1 MEYSEAQKIIEECE
15 KKANKEFAALNE
27 IALENQKR
35 VLDAFRRHKISAMH
49 FHGTTGYGYD
59 DVGRDTLAK
68 LFADVFGTE
77 SAIVSP
83 LIANGTHA
91 LSLALFGLLSRGDT
105 IVSIAGKPYDT
116 LDEVING
123 ENIGS
128 LKDIGVGYGQ
138 VDMTEEGEFDKKC
151 IKTVLMEKKPKV
163 VFIQRS
169 KGYLWRDALSVE
181 KIAEIICFVRE
192 ISPFSYIVVDN
203 CYGEFTEK
211 KEPTH
216 VGADVCIGSLIK
228 NAGGGIAPT
237 GAYICGKNECI
248 DMIARRFTAP
258 SLGLEVG
265 SYLSGYLP
273 FYQGLFLAP
282 STVKNALMGNVLSGY
297 VFEKL
302 GFETMPKPG
311 GMPYDIIKSIRF
323 NTAEQLVSFVQRIQ
337 KLSPV
342 DSYVTPEPWDMPGY
356 THPVVMAAGT
366 FVQGASLELSADGTV
381 REPFVA
387 YMQGGLTYEHC
398 KLALTEILAE
408 MG

>member
-1 MEYSEAQKIIEECE
+1 MEYSTAKKIIEECE
-15 KKANKEFAALNE
+15 KKAEKEFVALRD
-27 IALENQKR
+27 IALDNQKR
-35 VLDAFRRHKISAMH
+35 VLDAFRKHKISAMH
-49 FHGTTGYGYD
+49 FNGTTGYGYD

-68 LFADVFGTE
+68 LFADIFGSE

-91 LSLALFGLLSRGDT
+91 LSLTLFGLLQRGD
-105 IVSIAGKPYDT
+105 ILFSVAGKPYDT

-123 ENIGS
+123 EGNGS
-128 LKDIGVGYGQ
+128 LKDLGVKYEQ
-138 VDMTEEGEFDKKC
+138 VDMTEEGEFDKEA
-151 IKTVLMEKKPKV
+151 IKAALSAFKPKV
-163 VFIQRS
+163 IFIQRS

-181 KIAEIICFVRE
+181 KIGDIIAFMKE
-192 ISPFSYIVVDN
+192 FAPFSYYVVDN
-203 CYGEFTEK
+203 CYGEFTQK
-211 KEPTH
+211 QEPTH
-216 VGADVCIGSLIK
+216 VGADVCVGSLIK

-248 DMIARRFTAP
+248 DKIARRFTAP

-265 SYLSGYLP
+265 SYAPGYLA

-282 STVKNALMGNVLSGY
+282 STVKNALMGSVLSGY

-302 GFETMPKPG
+302 GFETMPKTG
-311 GMPYDIIKSIRF
+311 SMPYDIIKSIRF
-323 NTAEQLVSFVQRIQ
+323 KTAEQLVSFVQRIQ
-337 KLSPV
+337 RLSPV
-342 DSYVTPEPWDMPGY
+342 DSFVTPEPWDMPGY

-398 KLALTEILAE
+398 KIALTEILAE

>member
-1 MEYSEAQKIIEECE
+1 MEYSAAQRIIDECE
-15 KKANKEFAALNE
+15 KKANKEFEALSE

-49 FHGTTGYGYD
+49 FHGSTGYGYD
-59 DVGRDTLAK
+59 DVGRDTLAE
-68 LFADVFGTE
+68 LFADIFGTE

-91 LSLALFGLLSRGDT
+91 LSLALFGLLGRGDSL
-105 IVSIAGKPYDT
+105 VSIAGKPYDT

-128 LKDIGVGYGQ
+128 LKDIGVRYGQ
-138 VDMTEEGEFDKKC
+138 VDMTHEGEFDKEG
-151 IKTVLMEKKPKV
+151 IQTAINEYKPKV

-181 KIAEIICFVRE
+181 KIAEIAVFIRE
-192 ISPFSYIVVDN
+192 LSPFSYIVVDN

-237 GAYICGKNECI
+237 GAYICGKKDCI
-248 DMIARRFTAP
+248 DKIARRFTAP
-258 SLGLEVG
+258 SLGMEVG

-311 GMPYDIIKSIRF
+311 NMPYDIIKSIRF

-398 KLALTEILAE
+398 KIALTEILAE

>member
-15 KKANKEFAALNE
+15 KKANKEFTALNE

-91 LSLALFGLLSRGDT
+91 LSLAVFGLLSRGDT

-311 GMPYDIIKSIRF
+311 SMPYDIIKSIRF

>member
-1 MEYSEAQKIIEECE
+1 MEYKKAKLLIEECE
-15 KKANKEFAALNE
+15 KKAQKEFDLLAD

-35 VLDAFRRHKISAMH
+35 VLDAFRKHKISAMH

-59 DVGRDTLAK
+59 DIGRDTLAK
-68 LFADVFGTE
+68 LFADVFGAE
-77 SAIVSP
+77 DGIVSP

-91 LSLALFGLLSRGDT
+91 LSLTLFGLLKAGDT
-105 IVSIAGKPYDT
+105 LVSIAGKPYDT

-128 LKDIGVGYGQ
+128 LKDIGVSYRQ
-138 VDMTEEGEFDKKC
+138 VDMTEEGDFDKEG
-151 IKTVLMEKKPKV
+151 IKRVLNETSPKV
-163 VFIQRS
+163 IFIQRS

-181 KIAEIICFVRE
+181 KIAQIITFLRDFA
-192 ISPFSYIVVDN
+192 PYSYIVVDN

-216 VGADVCIGSLIK
+216 VGADVVVGSLIK

-237 GAYICGKNECI
+237 GAYICGKKECI
-248 DMIARRFTAP
+248 ESIARRFTAP

-265 SYLSGYLP
+265 SYLPGYLT
-273 FYQGLFLAP
+273 FYQGLFMAP
-282 STVKNALMGNVLSGY
+282 SVVKNALMGNILSGY

-302 GFETMPKPG
+302 GFDTMPKAG
-311 GMPYDIIKSIRF
+311 SMPYDIIKSIRF
-323 NTAEQLVSFVQRIQ
+323 DTAEQLVSFVQLVQ
-337 KLSPV
+337 KISPV

-387 YMQGGLTYEHC
+387 YFQGGLTYEHC
-398 KLALTEILAE
+398 KLALTEIVAQ
-408 MG
+408 MA